1 MLPSEVR
8 DCLRIVGVKPIRQVL
23 TAVLFLSL
31 FMLPYSAL
39 PGSALPFSAHPVQA
53 GSGGRCYVWA
63 SAGGSS
69 TGSSWTDAYPSLQSA
84 LDNAACTEI
93 WVAAGVYKPTYRTKS
108 SDSRSATF
116 QLKSGVAIYGGFSGV
131 ETAREQRSPLAHLT
145 VLSGDIDN
153 NDSQTPVVTDPITV
167 TGTANNSY
175 NVVYAN
181 GPIPGAVLDGFTI
194 TAGYAASGGGMYID
208 YSNPTLTNL
217 TFSGNWAWKGGGLY
231 LESTNE
237 TTPTLTNLTF
247 QKNRADSGGGIYLL
261 SGNLILTNSTF
272 SGNQAASMGGGIF
285 LNGSSATL
293 TNLTFSGNQAASGGG
308 IATTYYELVFFLKN
322 VILWGDSA
330 SQGGNEIFSSSPNT
344 FSFHNSII
352 RQGGCGGAIVCYDS
366 PTSPNLGPLQDNGGS
381 TPTMALG
388 TGSSAIDAGSDCS
401 ATDQRGVSRP
411 QGSACDI
418 GAYEAGAEVLKVSAT
433 SPSASA
439 VLTGLS
445 TLTVTFSEDALHD
458 ASAQAANTLSNYLL
472 VEQGANA
479 SFDTTT
485 CATGRAGDD
494 VQHAFSSVTYANHQ
508 ATLTLSSPLTLGSYR
523 LFVCGTTSI
532 WSTAGLKLNNGAS
545 DTTLAFSISAS
556 PKAASSSASDPAGLP
571 ATGFAPGVIS
581 RLVEPSVE
589 YAEQDTRLE
598 IPVLGVDQPV
608 VGVPQ
613 DSGWDVS
620 WLGSRIGY
628 LEGTAF
634 PSLPG
639 NSVLAAHVYA
649 ADGLPGT
656 FARLRE
662 LQYGDTLRLHA
673 FGQTYVYA
681 VRDVQDWVPATDT
694 RLLTQH
700 EERSWLTLVTCR
712 GYNPQT
718 DRYDWRTIVR
728 AVLMTVE
735 P

>member
-1 MLPSEVR
+1 MN
-8 DCLRIVGVKPIRQVL
+8 
-23 TAVLFLSL
+23 
-31 FMLPYSAL
+31 
-39 PGSALPFSAHPVQA
+39 
-53 GSGGRCYVWA
+53 
-63 SAGGSS
+63 
-69 TGSSWTDAYPSLQSA
+69 AYPSLQSA
-84 LDNAACTEI
+84 LDNAACTEV
-93 WVAAGVYKPTYRTKS
+93 WVAAGTYKPTHLLES
-108 SDSRSATF
+108 SDPRTATF

-131 ETAREQRSPLAHLT
+131 ETAREQRSPLEYLT

-153 NDSQTPVVTDPITV
+153 NDSQTPVVIDPTTV
-167 TGTANNSY
+167 TGTDNNSY
-175 NVVYAN
+175 HVVYAN
-181 GPIPGAVLDGFTI
+181 GSLPGAVLDGFTL
-194 TAGYAASGGGMYID
+194 TAGNADSDFGKDSGGGMYLNCPDPI
-208 YSNPTLTNL
+208 TLTNL
-217 TFSGNWAWKGGGLY
+217 TFSGNKANYGGGSY
-231 LESTNE
+231 LMALNI
-237 TTPTLTNLTF
+237 TLTNLTF
-247 QKNRADSGGGIYLL
+247 KNNYASHDGGGIYSPSNFLT
-261 SGNLILTNSTF
+261 LTNVTF
-272 SGNQAASMGGGIF
+272 RGNEAAGNGGGINVAQGHLF
-285 LNGSSATL
+285 L
-293 TNLTFSGNQAASGGG
+293 TNVTFNGNHADEGGG
-308 IATTYYELVFFLKN
+308 IAAPISGWQVTVKN
-322 VILWGDSA
+322 GIFWGDSA
-330 SQGGNEIFSSSPNT
+330 TGSGKEIFATTSTSIQ
-344 FSFHNSII
+344 NSII
-352 RQGGCGGAIVCYDS
+352 QSGGCDGGVTCSYTTI
-366 PTSPNLGPLQDNGGS
+366 SPNLGPLQDNGGS

-433 SPSASA
+433 TPSASA

-458 ASAQAANTLSNYLL
+458 ASALAANTLSNYLL

-479 SFDTTT
+479 SFDTTS
-485 CATGRAGDD
+485 CAAGRAGDD
-494 VQHAFSSVTYANHQ
+494 VQHSFSSVSYTNHQ

-556 PKAASSSASDPAGLP
+556 PKAASAADPAGLP
-571 ATGFAPGVIS
+571 ATGFAPGVVS
-581 RLVEPSVE
+581 RLPEPSVE

-681 VRDVQDWVPATDT
+681 VRSVQDWVPATDT

-735 P
+735 Q